1 VVKCTHFHVL
11 EQPGFEGRVDDGP
24 EYETVGL
31 LGSNCGVG
39 DPKAISLADYLLD
52 GYGLDTMSVGDTIA
66 FLMDCYERGLI
77 GKEVTGGLDLRFG
90 NVEAWMAAINAA
102 GRGEGTLGR
111 LVANGCL
118 RAAEEIGKGS
128 MDFAPQV
135 KGLEIPSYDPRSGE
149 ARRCRTRGARGGRTT

>member
-135 KGLEIPSYDPRSGE
+135 KGLEIPSYDPGAGR
-149 ARRCRTRGARGGRTT
+149 ARRCHTRGARGGRTT